1 MRLTQALT
9 RAVQTRADFD
19 ATVFGDRRRTWRE
32 IGDRV
37 PRAAAGLRALGVAPG
52 DRVAILSLN
61 SDTYLE
67 LFFAIAWAG
76 AVSTPLNTRWAE
88 AENIYALNDCG
99 ARLLLVDEHF
109 SAHAAAFTEKTAVER
124 VVYAGEGAAPAHMA
138 SYESLIETSDPLPDH
153 CGFGDELCS
162 ICYTGGTTGMP
173 KGVMLSHAN
182 LIFASVNWIA
192 SLHFSEDIKFMHSAG
207 FFHLAGSIPAIALTL
222 AAGTHVCLPK
232 FEAELALKTIQEHRV
247 NYCLFV
253 PTMINMMLH
262 HPNVDD
268 YDLGSLRYIE
278 YGASPI
284 SESLVDAILKRLP
297 GCEFIQGYGMTETT
311 ALTVSLPWKYHFEQA
326 GFPSKR
332 MATGRAAYGV
342 DVRIVDPA
350 GRELPRGRH
359 GEIAVRGPQVMLG
372 YWNKPEETRAVL
384 RDGWMF
390 TGDGAYMDEDGF
402 IYILDRMK
410 DMIVSGGEN
419 VYSREVE
426 NAIQSHP
433 SVRDCAVIAVPSEEW
448 GEAVHAIVVFKD
460 GRRATFQEILDH
472 CRSLIAGYKCPRSMD
487 VLDALPISAAGKT
500 LKAELRK
507 PYWDGRGRSV
517 G

>member
-9 RAVQTRADFD
+9 RAVQTRGTFT
-19 ATVFGDRRRTWRE
+19 ATVFGERQRTWRE

-37 PRAAAGLRALGVAPG
+37 PRAAAALQRHGIARG
-52 DRVAILSLN
+52 DRVAILALN

-67 LFFAIAWAG
+67 LLFAIAWAG

-88 AENIYALNDCG
+88 AENVYALNDCG
-99 ARLLLVDEHF
+99 ARLLLVDETF
-109 SAHAAAFTEKTAVER
+109 AALIPSLLEKTMVER
-124 VVYAGEGAAPAHMA
+124 VIYIGSGPVPASAECYETLLEGSEPAAD
-138 SYESLIETSDPLPDH
+138 L

-173 KGVMLSHAN
+173 KGVMLSHTN
-182 LIFASVNWIA
+182 LVFASVNWIA
-192 SLHFSEDIKFMHSAG
+192 SLHFSEDIKFLHSAG
-207 FFHLAGSIPAIALTL
+207 FFHLAGSIPAMALTL
-222 AAGTHVCLPK
+222 AAGSHVCLPK
-232 FEAELALKTIQEHRV
+232 FEAELAMKTIQEHQV

-253 PTMINMMLH
+253 PTMINMILH
-262 HPNVDD
+262 HPKADD
-268 YDLGSLRYIE
+268 YDLSSLRYIE

-284 SESLVDAILKRLP
+284 SESLVDAVLKRLP

-311 ALTVSLPWKYHFEQA
+311 ALTVSLPWKYHFEQE

-332 MATGRAAYGV
+332 KATGRAAYGV
-342 DVRIVDPA
+342 DVRIVDPS
-350 GRELPRGRH
+350 GRELPRGEH
-359 GEIAVRGPQVMLG
+359 GEIAIRGPQVMIG

-390 TGDGAYMDEDGF
+390 SGDGAYMDEDGF
-402 IYILDRMK
+402 IYILDRVK

-433 SVRDCAVIAVPSEEW
+433 SVRDCAVIAVPSAEW
-448 GEAVHAIVVFKD
+448 GEAVHAVVVFKD
-460 GRRATFQEILDH
+460 GCQASFEEILAH
-472 CRSLIAGYKCPRSMD
+472 CRSLIAGYKCPRSME
-487 VLDALPISAAGKT
+487 VRDALPLSAAGKT

-507 PYWDGRGRSV
+507 PYWEGWDRSV
-517 G
+517 S